1 MLWHELKK
9 MRVCFMMEDMSSNET
24 EMELS
29 RIVYFV
35 RQKKEVKA
43 RNSKFYKNCD
53 RYIEGLDVERDP
65 LLLFTL
71 AVSEWV
77 SVCERPK
84 ETM

>member
-35 RQKKEVKA
+35 RQKKGGQGG
-43 RNSKFYKNCD
+43 KF
-53 RYIEGLDVERDP
+53 
-65 LLLFTL
+65 
-71 AVSEWV
+71 
-77 SVCERPK
+77 
-84 ETM
+84 